1 MFQEVLIELKRLK
14 TPRASAAE
22 PAPPSDP
29 DAPKPALSPG
39 RPSVI
44 IVLIPLLVVLITF
57 LFWYATWFGRRLSD
71 AEMSEYLS
79 DASVPHKTQ
88 HALAVLAGE
97 IQRGDPSARRWYPD
111 LLKLA
116 ASPEPELRQMSAW
129 VMGQDS
135 QNPEFHQ
142 ALRGLLR
149 DPALMVRGNAALALV
164 RYGDSSG
171 EPELVRL
178 LRPYE
183 LAAPAS
189 GKLSVK
195 VKPGDDLNPGSLVA
209 KIATGSGTLEV
220 RSPLAGRLDRLAAG
234 DGATVAAGQTLAV
247 LAPGADQV
255 WEALRALY
263 LIGRPADLPDVER
276 YASGAAGMPE
286 RVRVQAQLAEQA
298 IKTRSRKAGS
308 QP

>member
-1 MFQEVLIELKRLK
+1 MWESRSKRLK
-14 TPRASAAE
+14 TPSAYAAN
-22 PAPPSDP
+22 PAPPPNP
-29 DAPKPALSPG
+29 DGLTPPPSRG
-39 RPSVI
+39 RPNVI

-79 DASVPHKTQ
+79 DTSVPHKTQ

-111 LLKLA
+111 LLKLT

-129 VMGQDS
+129 VMGQDN
-135 QNPEFHQ
+135 QNPEFHR
-142 ALRGLLR
+142 ALRSLLG
-149 DPALMVRGNAALALV
+149 DPAVMVRGNAALALV

-183 LAAPAS
+183 LPAPAS

-195 VKPGDDLNPGSLVA
+195 VKPGDDLNPGSLLA
-209 KIATGSGTLEV
+209 KITTGSGTLDV
-220 RSPLAGRLDRLAAG
+220 RSPLSGRLDKLVVP

-263 LIGRPADLPDVER
+263 LVGRPADLSEVER
-276 YASGAAGMPE
+276 YATGAPGMPQ

-298 IKTRSRKAGS
+298 IRTRSRKAGS
-308 QP
+308 QPAL

>member
-1 MFQEVLIELKRLK
+1 M
-14 TPRASAAE
+14 S
-22 PAPPSDP
+22 P
-29 DAPKPALSPG
+29 DAPTPPPPRG
-39 RPSVI
+39 RPNVI
-44 IVLIPLLVVLITF
+44 IVLIPLLIVLITF
-57 LFWYATWFGRRLSD
+57 LFWYTTWFGRRLSD
-71 AEMSEYLS
+71 TEMSEYLS

-129 VMGQDS
+129 VMGQDN
-135 QNPEFHQ
+135 QNPEFHR
-142 ALRGLLR
+142 ALRNLLL
-149 DPALMVRGNAALALV
+149 DPAVMVRGNAALALV

-171 EPELVRL
+171 EPDLVRL

-183 LAAPAS
+183 LTAAAS
-189 GKLSVK
+189 GKVSVK

-209 KIATGSGTLEV
+209 RIATGSRTLDV
-220 RSPLAGRLDRLAAG
+220 RSPLSGQLDKLVAA
-234 DGATVAAGQTLAV
+234 DGATVAAGQRLAI

-276 YASGAAGMPE
+276 YAAGAAGMPQ
-286 RVRVQAQLAEQA
+286 RVRVQAQLTEQA
-298 IKTRSRKAGS
+298 IHTRGR
-308 QP
+308 